1 MTILSYPVKICCVL
15 LTEREI
21 RSKITMKTAFAGY
34 RKRGMHMKK
43 IWMITALVL
52 CVTALLLLNGCKDG
66 KDAESSAV
74 PTQPPQS
81 TQAPTQPDKS
91 EEETQES
98 PSQEETQPQ
107 ASQTEPQD
115 SGSSGGGTQNN
126 IPDLTGS
133 WEPVMGESAASGNPV
148 ELSEIYGTGLSYGG
162 SLDLNADGTFYV
174 GVGIIKDNSAHK
186 GTYTVDSGGVH
197 VTYKNGTADT
207 FEYLADYNGRE
218 AVKARQGDYYIYF
231 CR

>member
-1 MTILSYPVKICCVL
+1 
-15 LTEREI
+15 
-21 RSKITMKTAFAGY
+21 
-34 RKRGMHMKK
+34 MKK
-43 IWMITALVL
+43 KWMITALAL
-52 CVTALLLLNGCKDG
+52 CITALLLLSGCKDG
-66 KDAESSAV
+66 KDEESSAI
-74 PTQPPQS
+74 PTQPTQG
-81 TQAPTQPDKS
+81 TQAPTEPARP
-91 EEETQES
+91 EEETQGS
-98 PSQEETQPQ
+98 HSQEETQPQ

-115 SGSSGGGTQNN
+115 GGSQNNN

-186 GTYTVDSGGVH
+186 GTYTIDSGGVH
-197 VTYKNGTADT
+197 VTYKNGTEDT

-218 AVKARQGDYYIYF
+218 AVKARQGDYFIYF